1 MIGTGRAR
9 APQTSTEAG
18 DNPAQMARSHLSQAP
33 GRRPQRLTRCALA
46 LSIAE
51 HGEDGVPPDK
61 RRVSGRSWKSAAIR
75 SAVLRVSATCALAR
89 DHPSSAAR
97 RAQESTSATRS
108 AARPPLRSLSAAS
121 SGRLRPRGPRSTV
134 DFIRAQVRYSA
145 AGREEGVV
153 ATPINAQLGGHHT
166 STMSTRVKPR
176 RSFLRYARSY
186 LLVP

>member
-1 MIGTGRAR
+1 
-9 APQTSTEAG
+9 
-18 DNPAQMARSHLSQAP
+18 MARSHLSQAP

-75 SAVLRVSATCALAR
+75 SAVLRVSATCALAG

-121 SGRLRPRGPRSTV
+121 SGRLRARGPRSTV
-134 DFIRAQVRYSA
+134 DFIRAQARYSA
-145 AGREEGVV
+145 AGREGVV
-153 ATPINAQLGGHHT
+153 ATPTSDRIRTSLRIPSPPKVGSLSNSLIVINYRVGRFGSPGG
-166 STMSTRVKPR
+166 SGDELDSLNRPELDSLK
-176 RSFLRYARSY
+176 
-186 LLVP
+186 